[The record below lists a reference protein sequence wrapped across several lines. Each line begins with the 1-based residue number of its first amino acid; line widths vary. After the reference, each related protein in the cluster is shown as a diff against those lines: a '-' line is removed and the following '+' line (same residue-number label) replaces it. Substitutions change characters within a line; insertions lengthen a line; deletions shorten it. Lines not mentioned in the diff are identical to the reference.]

1 LLYIY
6 DNLMNYPQQVTKAK
20 QTGDKPTNIALLYR

>member
-1 LLYIY
+1 
-6 DNLMNYPQQVTKAK
+6 MNYLQQVTKAK